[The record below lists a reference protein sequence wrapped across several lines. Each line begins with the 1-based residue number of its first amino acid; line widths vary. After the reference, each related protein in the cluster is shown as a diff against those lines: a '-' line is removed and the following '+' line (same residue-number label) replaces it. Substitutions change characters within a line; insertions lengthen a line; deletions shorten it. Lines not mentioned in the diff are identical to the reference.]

1 MYSFHTV
8 LLFFSRLTH
17 KNYQLIVAKILNLF
31 PKKPP
36 TIYYISAIRKNDSP
50 TGKSIIA
57 KGKLI
62 DKAKNLIYQGGY
74 ARLTKKRKATDNI
87 NETPRKEKIGKMRI

>member
-1 MYSFHTV
+1 M
-8 LLFFSRLTH
+8 LFFSRLTD
-17 KNYQLIVAKILNLF
+17 KNYQTIVAKIKKLF
-31 PKKPP
+31 PNEPA
-36 TIYYISAIRKNDSP
+36 TIYYIAAIRKQDSP

-74 ARLTKKRKATDNI
+74 ARLTKKRKATNNI
-87 NETPRKEKIGKMRI
+87 IEIPRKEKTGKIRI